1 MTAWLLGS
9 ILGAIPLHYWQK
21 TRIRS
26 HKASYC
32 SRLYSFLPLHHT
44 HLLVFY
50 HLPQAFFNWSFVR
63 LKIARFL
70 VNITKLLFFYFL
82 FRSNDD
88 YDISQI
94 IRFSVLTQS
103 DAGWYFWCSG
113 VCEKKLSFS
122 NSSLLPSYAILLSLI
137 AAVCST
143 VPRVSQIHS
152 YLLLPLL
159 EMKDGI
165 AMSPPQLSLK
175 LTWVGAVYLSV
186 LNCKVQESSELYA
199 YASYIYAWWIALR

>member
-1 MTAWLLGS
+1 MPINNCSGCFNCTHFALCFILDLKVTSTYKLLLIFRILIVTAWLLGS

-103 DAGWYFWCSG
+103 DAG
-113 VCEKKLSFS
+113 
-122 NSSLLPSYAILLSLI
+122 
-137 AAVCST
+137 
-143 VPRVSQIHS
+143 
-152 YLLLPLL
+152 
-159 EMKDGI
+159 
-165 AMSPPQLSLK
+165 
-175 LTWVGAVYLSV
+175 
-186 LNCKVQESSELYA
+186 
-199 YASYIYAWWIALR
+199 